1 MTRAQ
6 QNLERPVSFVTAAKK
21 VARLHGHRGSVGGY
35 IRTLGGQVV
44 CQGWDTY
51 GKRELARGFIA
62 QDDEHDGGNGKW
74 FVPVL
79 HLTPQMLR
87 MAELTNGRP

>member
-6 QNLERPVSFVTAAKK
+6 QNLERPVLFVTAAKK
-21 VARLHGHRGSVGGY
+21 VARLHGHRGHHGGW
-35 IRTLGGQVV
+35 ITNTSGRVI
-44 CQGWDTY
+44 CQGWDAY
-51 GKRELARGFIA
+51 GHRELKRGFIA
-62 QDDEHDGGNGKW
+62 QDTEHDSGNGKW

-79 HLTPQMLR
+79 HLTPMMLR